1 MRSIQYVS
9 YSLKASAPMQNKKKK
24 NKQKAEKTSN
34 QIKTIPSMYGA
45 VHRKKEH
52 SLLSVNLNSNA
63 KIDAST
69 VLHVSFTFFF
79 CNTKNT
85 NAFTEYFTIFAECKM
100 KKIKTGTR
108 KSAAAKTKCRQI
120 SGKIKVTNSLSQPWI
135 FSWFFL
141 LLYIQTS
148 LLRYLF

>member
-1 MRSIQYVS
+1 MEICIISLLTERSQKNMNQTNLINEINSICELLVKSFSTNAKQ
-9 YSLKASAPMQNKKKK
+9 KK

-34 QIKTIPSMYGA
+34 QIKTILSMYGA

-79 CNTKNT
+79 
-85 NAFTEYFTIFAECKM
+85 AIP
-100 KKIKTGTR
+100 KIRTH
-108 KSAAAKTKCRQI
+108 SPNI
-120 SGKIKVTNSLSQPWI
+120 SQYSPNISQYSPNVK
-135 FSWFFL
+135 
-141 LLYIQTS
+141 
-148 LLRYLF
+148 